1 MKRNVTRMVRE
12 TNGLVDRWVPVMTRE
27 EIPQETSETVY
38 GAEIFSFWERV
49 ELEGLSLIENPE

>member
-1 MKRNVTRMVRE
+1 MVRE